1 MGLRAPKF
9 ILDGS
14 SSSASSS
21 NKLANYTRQCHT
33 RLSNDA
39 LNLDEDHDDDGDDNG
54 GRLVTSDQ
62 KITINNNGAGGKN
75 YNNNDTNTTNMGQCI
90 ILLEPSLKV
99 FQSTCIQNDKARKK
113 KKKKKKRQK
122 SKKKEKMNN
131 GGEMMMM
138 NDVASEKEEGDVD
151 DEVPPQIIRVA
162 RFFPQRWV
170 PMKRALLR
178 PPPSLLANDD
188 NNDEAPDAEV
198 SIHYRLRLAKACC
211 IKGLVAAAEMES
223 LQRSFDFDGSNR
235 KRKGA
240 ISTNDADNIKK
251 YKTNNEE
258 GDNNNGQHNL
268 MERVRLSLMRLPT
281 DTVIPERSATAF
293 RHVREMILEVMK
305 EGDNDDTK
313 LVKQKGGAE
322 HVVSRVVDWVM
333 TSWTAVVL
341 ARGMDCAP
349 PTSSNLALRDNS
361 VSSIEKQ
368 FADLLSDRRSISN
381 NPTLILAQAVMTR
394 IDGLLSP
401 ENLSSLNGV
410 NLYSLGRLLALFHS
424 SADAEK
430 HIITSIHKCSVV
442 GGITGLEQ
450 LAQLLAVYSC
460 CISTTTMS
468 VSADELQN
476 TPSHI
481 KNKNVVKELEGRLHE
496 RIAAEE
502 AGGKYD
508 RDDQHMISSRAKSF
522 LEVVLCATAHLVK
535 SNA

>member
-1 MGLRAPKF
+1 
-9 ILDGS
+9 
-14 SSSASSS
+14 
-21 NKLANYTRQCHT
+21 
-33 RLSNDA
+33 
-39 LNLDEDHDDDGDDNG
+39 
-54 GRLVTSDQ
+54 
-62 KITINNNGAGGKN
+62 
-75 YNNNDTNTTNMGQCI
+75 
-90 ILLEPSLKV
+90 
-99 FQSTCIQNDKARKK
+99 
-113 KKKKKKRQK
+113 
-122 SKKKEKMNN
+122 
-131 GGEMMMM
+131 
-138 NDVASEKEEGDVD
+138 
-151 DEVPPQIIRVA
+151 
-162 RFFPQRWV
+162 
-170 PMKRALLR
+170 
-178 PPPSLLANDD
+178 
-188 NNDEAPDAEV
+188 
-198 SIHYRLRLAKACC
+198 
-211 IKGLVAAAEMES
+211 
-223 LQRSFDFDGSNR
+223 
-235 KRKGA
+235 
-240 ISTNDADNIKK
+240 
-251 YKTNNEE
+251 
-258 GDNNNGQHNL
+258 
-268 MERVRLSLMRLPT
+268 
-281 DTVIPERSATAF
+281 
-293 RHVREMILEVMK
+293 
-305 EGDNDDTK
+305 
-313 LVKQKGGAE
+313 
-322 HVVSRVVDWVM
+322 M
-333 TSWTAVVL
+333 T
-341 ARGMDCAP
+341 
-349 PTSSNLALRDNS
+349 
-361 VSSIEKQ
+361 SIEKQ

-424 SADAEK
+424 SVDAEK